1 MMNTKMMSMPGFRVP
16 NGGAISIHRPKPVLL
31 FIFLLLSWFFLP
43 GLLHQ
48 IDETAGNVDQSIWLL
63 VVLSLIGF
71 LLICGLC
78 WWMLRYFWMIL
89 ELPSI
94 DKMVSQFKFL
104 PLWQQLSFYYAS
116 FALLLLAAMGC
127 LIAIC

>member
-1 MMNTKMMSMPGFRVP
+1 MNTKMISMPGFRVHS
-16 NGGAISIHRPKPVLL
+16 GSAISIHMPKPVLL
-31 FIFLLLSWFFLP
+31 FVLLLLCWFFLP

-71 LLICGLC
+71 MLICGLC
-78 WWMLRYFWMIL
+78 WWMLKYFWMIL

-94 DKMVSQFKFL
+94 DKMVSQVKFL
-104 PLWQQLSFYYAS
+104 PLGQQLSFYYAS

-127 LIAIC
+127 LLAIC